1 MTPAGPACFH
11 CSEPIPAGVV
21 IRARIDGRDE
31 PVCCHGCRAVAEFI
45 TGAGLGDYYRYRD
58 AAAARADEA
67 PRPDRW
73 SAYDRPELVE
83 RLTSAE
89 PGGARSITVLLEG
102 LRCSACSWLADKALR
117 QQQGLRDVSVNPA
130 TARARLTWDPEVA
143 RLGDLLRVLEHVG
156 LRPHPLAGDAAGQLA
171 ILERRT
177 ALKRLAVAGFGMMQV
192 MMFAVPLYIG
202 KSSGMDPGIRELL
215 RLVSMLVSVPVALYA
230 GWPFYAGAWQALRA
244 RGISMDVPVSL
255 GIVLAF
261 AASVWNAL
269 RGHGEVY
276 FDSVTMF
283 VFFLAL
289 GRYVEMIARHR
300 SGSVADALARLAP
313 VTARRLRNG
322 AVEDVQAA
330 ELEPGDELLV
340 RTGEVFAA
348 DGVVAEGTG
357 RVDESMLTG
366 ESAAV
371 VKDPGARVNAGTQNL
386 GAPLRVRVSAVADR
400 TVLAGIVAL
409 LERAQAERPRLARAA
424 DRAAAWFLGRILI
437 GAAVVFAVWWFVDPS
452 RAFSAT
458 LAVLVVTCPC
468 ALSLATPAAIAAA
481 TSALARRGVLV
492 AHSDALETLARAN
505 HVLWDKTGTLTRGLV
520 RIEEIRPLADLPGPV
535 CLEFAAALERMS
547 EHPIARAF
555 LEPGMT
561 TGEASDVLVHAG
573 LGIEGTVG
581 GKRLRVGRPT
591 FAAGLAT
598 FSAATPATSPVAVS
612 AAVPK
617 LDGESWVCLGDSSG
631 LIAAFRL
638 TDQFRAEA
646 VDCVADLGRLGLES
660 EIVSGDDEDAVA
672 RIAARSGI
680 ARFASRLEPDTKL
693 ARVKDLQATGAV
705 VVAVGDGIND
715 APLLRGADV
724 AIAMGRGSAL
734 AQTSAD
740 MILVRDSLEEI
751 PRAVT
756 IARRTQRIVRQNL
769 GWAIAYNIA
778 ALPLAAFGL
787 VPPWLAAIGMS
798 LSSVAVVLNAM
809 RLSREAGPGRGPRWT
824 LRAPAEAA

>member
-1 MTPAGPACFH
+1 MIRAGQACFH
-11 CSEPIPAGVV
+11 CGEPIPAGVSV
-21 IRARIDGRDE
+21 HARIDGRDE
-31 PVCCHGCRAVAEFI
+31 PVCCHGCKAVAEFI
-45 TGAGLGDYYRYRD
+45 TGAGLDDYYRYRD

-83 RLTSAE
+83 RLTRAE

-102 LRCSACSWLADKALR
+102 LRCAACSWLADKALHL
-117 QQQGLRDVSVNPA
+117 QSGVLDVSVNPA
-130 TARARLTWDPEVA
+130 TARARLVWDPTKV

-156 LRPHPLAGDAAGQLA
+156 LRPHPLAGEPAEQLA
-171 ILERRT
+171 ILERRA

-202 KSSGMDPGIRELL
+202 ASSGMESDIRELL

-230 GWPFYAGAWQALRA
+230 GWPFYAGAWQAIRA
-244 RGISMDVPVSL
+244 HSISMDVPVSI

-269 RGHGEVY
+269 TGRGDVY

-283 VFFLAL
+283 VFFLSL
-289 GRYVEMIARHR
+289 GRYVEMVARHR
-300 SGSVADALARLAP
+300 AGSVADALARLAP
-313 VTARRLRNG
+313 VTARRVRG
-322 AVEDVQAA
+322 GTVEDLQAM
-330 ELEPGDELLV
+330 ELAVGDELLV

-348 DGVVAEGTG
+348 DGIVTDGSG

-366 ESAAV
+366 ESTAIA
-371 VKDPGARVNAGTQNL
+371 KDPGARVHAGTQNL
-386 GAPLRVRVSAVADR
+386 GSPLRVRVEAVADG
-400 TVLAGIVAL
+400 TVLSGIVAL

-437 GAAVVFAVWWFVDPS
+437 GAAVVFAIWWFVDPS

-481 TSALARRGVLV
+481 TAALARRGVLV
-492 AHSDALETLARAN
+492 AHSDALETLSKADQ
-505 HVLWDKTGTLTRGLV
+505 VLWDKTGTLTRGLV
-520 RIEEIRPLADLPGPV
+520 RVEEVRPLGRLSADE
-535 CLEFAAALERMS
+535 CLSLAVALERMS

-555 LEPGMT
+555 LAS
-561 TGEASDVLVHAG
+561 GEATETARDIAVFAG
-573 LGIEGTVG
+573 EGLEGTVG
-581 GKRLRVGRPT
+581 ERRVRIGHPAFVT
-591 FAAGLAT
+591 GLAPGST
-598 FSAATPATSPVAVS
+598 AHAD
-612 AAVPK
+612 
-617 LDGESWVCLGDSSG
+617 LGGESWVCLGDVHG
-631 LIAAFRL
+631 PLAAFRL
-638 TDQFRAEA
+638 TDQLRPEA
-646 VDCVADLGRLGLES
+646 RDCVARLRELGLDS
-660 EIVSGDDEDAVA
+660 EIVSGDEGSAVE

-680 ARFASRLEPDTKL
+680 ARFEARLGPEAKL
-693 ARVKDLQATGAV
+693 ARLKSLQAGGAV

-740 MILVRDSLEEI
+740 LILVRDSLDEL
-751 PRAVT
+751 PRTVEL
-756 IARRTQRIVRQNL
+756 ARRTQRVVRQNL
-769 GWAIAYNIA
+769 TWAVVYNLA
-778 ALPLAAFGL
+778 ALPIAAFGL

-798 LSSVAVVLNAM
+798 ASSVAVVLNAM
-809 RLSREAGPGRGPRWT
+809 RLSRGAGGSDGHGWSLQR
-824 LRAPAEAA
+824 PAEAA